1 MFLYVVTI
9 KKESNGKYYLFGV
22 FREYAT
28 ARNLVEKYISYK
40 EEYDDYYIKQCL
52 LDEIELIF

>member
-1 MFLYVVTI
+1 MFLYVVTV
-9 KKESNGKYYLFGV
+9 KKESNGKRYIFGV

-28 ARNLVEKYISYK
+28 AKNLVERYISYNG
-40 EEYDDYYIKQCL
+40 EYGDYNIKQCL